1 VEKIQSGEQRSESSS
16 FLPFYDLE
24 PRLERS
30 IRLIEL
36 MESLSHN
43 IDWDIPLSMI
53 LRSTLDG
60 FAPSRAFLLAPYFDS
75 AVDELNVIAL
85 ADISDSKFERNINI
99 GINHPLANVIRK
111 GNICV
116 TQTNGQAFD
125 FTARKINIGSSEI
138 EEFQIE
144 NEQLLVIPLLD
155 KLVARSAL
163 ILVIKNDITA
173 SSEDL
178 ELLSSIQA
186 MFSFYF
192 FKTQHEMTT
201 NSESAS
207 QHFAFEVSN
216 GLSETQLHIGR
227 LIFQEKS
234 DSEILKLIGISPKE
248 FEAEYSALLDFLM
261 VKTREEVAAEIR
273 VLNLK

>member
-1 VEKIQSGEQRSESSS
+1 MEQIQTGEQESGSS

-24 PRLERS
+24 PRLDRS

-36 MESLSHN
+36 MESLSDN
-43 IDWDIPLSMI
+43 LDWDVPLGII
-53 LRSTLDG
+53 LRSTLEG
-60 FAPSRAFLLAPYFDS
+60 LAPTRVFLLAPYFDLE
-75 AVDELNVIAL
+75 VDELNVIAL
-85 ADISDSKFERNINI
+85 ADLSGSKFERSLNI
-99 GINHPLANVIRK
+99 GVNHPLAKVIQK

-116 TQTNGQAFD
+116 TQTNGEAFN
-125 FTARKINIGSSEI
+125 FSARKVNIGSRAI
-138 EEFQIE
+138 GEFPVE

-163 ILVIKNDITA
+163 ILVIKNEFTA
-173 SSEDL
+173 SSDDL

-186 MFSFYF
+186 MFSFFF
-192 FKTQHEMTT
+192 FKAQHEMTT

-234 DSEILKLIGISPKE
+234 DSEILKLLGISPKE
-248 FEAEYSALLDFLM
+248 FEAEYAALLDFLM
-261 VKTREEVAAEIR
+261 VKTRDEVAAEIR